1 MTRIPDHAAH
11 TLIETNGRF
20 FAAAL
25 LTEGDMPS
33 EIVRSALRAKKLLP
47 IVGATSAQATIKRAF
62 DQLQQSRSVALHP
75 CTESRQPVYIS
86 SITKTIANQAPPIVV
101 DLTLGEPLIHI
112 LESTKAKPFAQAY
125 SAHLVDDLGD
135 RLASEVRIRLPRI
148 RAAAISH
155 EREAVRIASSH
166 WMSTFALISNT
177 AARCGQTA

>member
-11 TLIETNGRF
+11 TLIEINGRF

-25 LTEGDMPS
+25 LTEGHLPS
-33 EIVRSALRAKKLLP
+33 DIVRSALRAKKLLP

-62 DQLQQSRSVALHP
+62 DQLQHSRSVSLHP
-75 CTESRQPVYIS
+75 CTETRQPVYLSAIN
-86 SITKTIANQAPPIVV
+86 KAAANQAPPIVV
-101 DLTLGEPLIHI
+101 DLTLDEPLVYIQA
-112 LESTKAKPFAQAY
+112 STKANALATAHSQ
-125 SAHLVDDLGD
+125 HLVDCIGD
-135 RLASEVRIRLPRI
+135 RLAAETLLRLPRI
-148 RAAAISH
+148 RAAAISQ